1 MELASDEL
9 DSPHTPAVSSFV
21 LAPTPSRCTAWST
34 DASSLDFFS
43 PAALPS
49 SGNSSRPCSSVKPP
63 VFSPPHASKGSGFWT
78 FEDSGKNVV
87 LKARASSFSFS
98 SPLLAHPLCHLDL
111 LAGGCRER
119 EKEEHIFAA
128 ASACPACAV
137 SVARLQ
143 AGDRAVVEG
152 PPHSGKTF
160 LLKQMAAEIALGCC
174 PQFFLPDCG
183 SRRKGQGVLVLAYGG
198 DLSLHDIRETI
209 EDMLTAN
216 FQASRLCCRA
226 EHAGSWPS
234 PLSSFASAGEKS
246 RMRHIVSCMAEQAL
260 RHVFVI
266 NVYTPLQLLH
276 IAKWLPFFFCAHPSV
291 RALLVDGVIKNVAS
305 AMAESPAGP
314 GRTFFSFSSRGRGVD
329 AMRTEG
335 RKRRRTEAHY
345 EGQGLAQD
353 SSQSNHSTSPF
364 FSSTCYPSLDASRN
378 SPPAT
383 GGLCP
388 FRGPTHSMHLLT
400 LAVQQILRLHQEERL
415 LLVYTKQFS
424 ASIEGK
430 NKGEDSVSLPLS
442 VPRFAAKQEP
452 LERPTAQRHGEGN
465 LDCPYTSDSALLGF
479 HKGVKACVAE
489 GGLLSGKTAVGAH
502 SSCSDETV
510 SGSRSSK
517 SFHELQKRARTHMS
531 TDAFVARNGST
542 EARSGNPVEG
552 IPGNEEM
559 WQNVKFLCFP
569 KCSVGA
575 LLRNV
580 ATAATSERRSPVLR
594 CPHCR
599 SRAASQLSRSTG
611 TVWANIPR
619 RHYRV
624 FQFQFVRAESSVTCD
639 PIPIKGTRRPTEKR
653 VFTEKKNSLH
663 SPGTFLACL
672 CSWRSADDFGRYPVS
687 LKKAVSGPDMV
698 AQSGG
703 SCSRQITG
711 VVVGGRHVVREGR
724 VSDWD
729 RQERS
734 SGDLRGNQQNDR
746 TSEAREQEEQEKGK
760 EHCFSRDPLLAV
772 VQGKGEQT
780 RETRAATTVPEKP
793 RCAACGVFF
802 FLTKDGQR
810 DFVLPV

>member
-9 DSPHTPAVSSFV
+9 DSPHTSAVSSFV
-21 LAPTPSRCTAWST
+21 LAPSHSRSAAWST
-34 DASSLDFFS
+34 HASSPLGFTS
-43 PAALPS
+43 TAAFPS
-49 SGNSSRPCSSVKPP
+49 SGNSSRPCSSAKPP
-63 VFSPPHASKGSGFWT
+63 VFTPPHTSKGSGFWT

-111 LAGGCRER
+111 LAGGCREGG
-119 EKEEHIFAA
+119 KEEFLSST
-128 ASACPACAV
+128 ASACPACALP
-137 SVARLQ
+137 VACLQ

-209 EDMLTAN
+209 EDMLSSN

-226 EHAGSWPS
+226 EHAVSRSS
-234 PLSSFASAGEKS
+234 PLSSFASVGEKS
-246 RMRHIVSCMAEQAL
+246 RMRHIVSRMAEQAL

-291 RALLVDGVIKNVAS
+291 RALLVDGVIKSVAS

-314 GRTFFSFSSRGRGVD
+314 GRTFFSFSARGRGVD
-329 AMRTEG
+329 AMRTER
-335 RKRRRTEAHY
+335 RKRRRKDAHDEA
-345 EGQGLAQD
+345 QGPAQD
-353 SSQSNHSTSPF
+353 SSQSNHSASPS
-364 FSSTCYPSLDASRN
+364 FSSTCYPSLDAIRN

-383 GGLCP
+383 GGPCP

-424 ASIEGK
+424 ASFEGK
-430 NKGEDSVSLPLS
+430 DKGEDSVSLPLS

-452 LERPTAQRHGEGN
+452 LERPTTQRHGEGS
-465 LDCPYTSDSALLGF
+465 LDCPYTSDGALLRF

-489 GGLLSGKTAVGAH
+489 GGLLTGKTEVKAH
-502 SSCSDETV
+502 PSCSDETV

-517 SFHELQKRARTHMS
+517 SFHDLQKRTRTHTS
-531 TDAFVARNGST
+531 TDAFKGST
-542 EARSGNPVEG
+542 EARGGNPVEG
-552 IPGNEEM
+552 IPRNEET
-559 WQNVKFLCFP
+559 WQNVKFLRFP
-569 KCSVGA
+569 QCSSGA
-575 LLRNV
+575 LLRDL
-580 ATAATSERRSPVLR
+580 ATAVASERRPPVLR

-599 SRAASQLSRSTG
+599 SRATSQLSRSAG
-611 TVWANIPR
+611 TVWSNIPR

-624 FQFQFVRAESSVTCD
+624 FQFQFVRAESSIACD
-639 PIPIKGTRRPTEKR
+639 PVPIKGTRRPTEKR
-653 VFTEKKNSLH
+653 VSAETNSLLH
-663 SPGTFLACL
+663 SPGTFLACV
-672 CSWRSADDFGRYPVS
+672 CSSRSADDFGRYPVS
-687 LKKAVSGPDMV
+687 LKKAVSGPDML
-698 AQSGG
+698 ALSGG
-703 SCSRQITG
+703 SFSSQITG
-711 VVVGGRHVVREGR
+711 AVVGGRHVVREGR
-724 VSDWD
+724 ASGWD
-729 RQERS
+729 TQEKS
-734 SGDLRGNQQNDR
+734 SGELRGNRQNDWTR
-746 TSEAREQEEQEKGK
+746 EAREQEEQEKGK
-760 EHCFSRDPLLAV
+760 EHCFNRDPLLAL

-780 RETRAATTVPEKP
+780 RGNRAATAVPEKP

-810 DFVLPV
+810 DFVVPV